1 MVDDYVDLCSSATCR
16 FSGMMKDK
24 VNTHHEIVL
33 TLLLIQ
39 CRLLNLILL
48 RQEILE
54 HSHYV
59 LSVPGSNAL
68 EHLLTSIGDHTRTTV
83 ESYL

>member
-1 MVDDYVDLCSSATCR
+1 
-16 FSGMMKDK
+16 MMKDK
-24 VNTHHEIVL
+24 VNTHHQIEL

-39 CRLLNLILL
+39 CHLLNPILL
-48 RQEILE
+48 QREILE